1 MTVEVV
7 TTLHVDGY
15 NLYGKNSIPTWE
27 QYFPADWSIT
37 YYAENHIPELSNRVK
52 VINFNDTCSAWDSFY
67 TATKLKL
74 ENDLSKDDKKTINW
88 YKKALRWSF
97 KMHAILHALQTS
109 TARYLIWL
117 DADVHATTSPNST
130 WIESCLDNKC
140 LAAQLEFIKAGG
152 HVETGILIFD
162 MHHPDIPKIIS
173 WISEGYVDGKILDEA
188 KAWDGIWMAK
198 LLKTNTVS
206 WNNLNMITSQRVA
219 KAFSNPLLHWLTH
232 KVGKRKFDNSK
243 VNERS
248 GRTLGQ
254 ELI

>member
-1 MTVEVV
+1 
-7 TTLHVDGY
+7 
-15 NLYGKNSIPTWE
+15 
-27 QYFPADWSIT
+27 
-37 YYAENHIPELSNRVK
+37 
-52 VINFNDTCSAWDSFY
+52 
-67 TATKLKL
+67 
-74 ENDLSKDDKKTINW
+74 
-88 YKKALRWSF
+88 
-97 KMHAILHALQTS
+97 MHAILHALQTS

-248 GRTLGQ
+248 GRTLDQ